1 MKLIC
6 CSRISSSGCQSRR
19 QNCDVIC
26 LSGGISCFDLRF
38 SYFVEYPGGLE
49 PFLIMKKIYGF
60 IVGRCAPISCKNT
73 AGGAVT
79 NKWKSINFLR
89 GPTLERVFR
98 KGFHCYGLLTLV
110 LCSLRQGCVLVES
123 LGFKAAPIP

>member
-60 IVGRCAPISCKNT
+60 IVGRCAANSCKNT

-79 NKWKSINFLR
+79 NKWKIDSFSTRADFGKSL
-89 GPTLERVFR
+89 PERVSLLWIAHI
-98 KGFHCYGLLTLV
+98 GALLTSPRM
-110 LCSLRQGCVLVES
+110 CAR
-123 LGFKAAPIP
+123 